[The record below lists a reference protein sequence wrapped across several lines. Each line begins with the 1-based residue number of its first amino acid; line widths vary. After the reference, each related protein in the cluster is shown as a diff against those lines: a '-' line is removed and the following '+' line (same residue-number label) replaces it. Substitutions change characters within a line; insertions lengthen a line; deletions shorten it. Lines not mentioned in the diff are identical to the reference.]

1 MSNNTSSGQAVADR
15 VPGAAPESSSPV
27 DTGGRS
33 GVGRGDTEANAR
45 TVLRY
50 YETVDADA
58 VEELVALFSADAVYR
73 RPGYEPLE
81 GRAAIERFYRGARVI
96 ESGRHT
102 LTHVTAEAAAVA
114 VHGEFEGVLKDGTRV
129 ALRFADFFEFDAQ
142 GLFARRDTFFFVPA
156 V

>member
-1 MSNNTSSGQAVADR
+1 MSNNIAPGQTVAVR
-15 VPGAAPESSSPV
+15 VVTPELSLPSDTTGRTDTAANV
-27 DTGGRS
+27 
-33 GVGRGDTEANAR
+33 R
-45 TVLRY
+45 TVRRY

-58 VEELVALFSADAVYR
+58 VEELVALFAVDGVYR
-73 RPGYEPLE
+73 RPGYQPLE
-81 GRAAIERFYRGARVI
+81 GRKAIERFYRDQRVI

-114 VHGEFEGVLKDGTRV
+114 VHGEFDGVLKDGTRV

-142 GLFARRDTFFFVPA
+142 GLFARRDTFFFAPA